1 LRGLDVPSLL
11 RGAEQLI
18 TGKTKT
24 LPTLSGKTPFK
35 ALTGTLEIRDGAVFN
50 RDLRLD
56 GAGFRLTGEGMLY
69 DLKSQRLKYGARL
82 ALDPDTAEDG
92 GFRLKQLGNIALPL
106 RCEGPL
112 AVGSCAPDVKAL
124 LKQIPKKT
132 LRKVEGAV
140 EKLLDGKAGRDLKKL
155 LKQ

>member
-1 LRGLDVPSLL
+1 
-11 RGAEQLI
+11 
-18 TGKTKT
+18 
-24 LPTLSGKTPFK
+24 
-35 ALTGTLEIRDGAVFN
+35 
-50 RDLRLD
+50 
-56 GAGFRLTGEGMLY
+56 
-69 DLKSQRLKYGARL
+69 
-82 ALDPDTAEDG
+82 
-92 GFRLKQLGNIALPL
+92 LGNIALPL

-112 AVGSCAPDVKAL
+112 AVGSCAPDLKAL